1 MKLEGLSK
9 VKEFSGKIETI
20 DSFRYIRSLVV
31 YMENAWN
38 KLKQNELLRRF
49 FVLAIIILILY
60 AAREMLDTILLTFIF
75 TYLIIHL
82 ISGAK
87 KMFPKFPTKLVV
99 VITYILLFAALYF
112 AITIYVPILV
122 KQIVDMVH
130 SVINFYNS
138 NNDQVSGV
146 LKELRHYISQ
156 KDITTSA
163 KSGMEVIVHALTS
176 VGTLTISLVMSLI
189 LSFFYTF
196 ELKQMREF
204 SHKFVVQGSF
214 KWFFQDIKYLGQKF
228 TDTFGVVLEAQ
239 FLIALC
245 NTALTMIGLVILK
258 MPQIIALGL
267 MVFVLS
273 LIPVAGVIISLI
285 PLSLIAYSDGGVQK
299 VIYIVILILIIHL
312 IESYVLNPKFMASKT
327 ALPIFY
333 TFLILLVAEKFWG
346 TWGLIL
352 GVPIF
357 TFFLELIGVDPRE
370 GKKKAKTKKVKKQE

>member
-1 MKLEGLSK
+1 MA
-9 VKEFSGKIETI
+9 
-20 DSFRYIRSLVV
+20 
-31 YMENAWN
+31 NAWN

-49 FVLAIIILILY
+49 FVLAVIILILY
-60 AAREMLDTILLTFIF
+60 AARNMLDAILLTFIF

-82 ISGAK
+82 INWVK
-87 KMFPKFPTKLVV
+87 KVSPKFPTKLVV
-99 VITYILLFAALYF
+99 VITYILLFVALYF

-122 KQIVDMVH
+122 KQIVDMAH
-130 SVINFYNS
+130 SVIRFYNN

-146 LKELRHYISQ
+146 VKELRHYISQ

-163 KSGMEVIVHALTS
+163 KSGMEVAVHALTS
-176 VGTLTISLVMSLI
+176 VGTLTVSIVMSLI

-204 SHKFVVQGSF
+204 SHKFVTQGSF

-285 PLSLIAYSDGGVQK
+285 PLSLVAYSDGGLQK
-299 VIYIVILILIIHL
+299 VIYVVVLILIVHL
-312 IESYVLNPKFMASKT
+312 IESYVLNPKLMASKT

-333 TFLILLVAEKFWG
+333 TFLILVVAEKFWG

-357 TFFLELIGVDPRE
+357 SFFLELIGVDPRE
-370 GKKKAKTKKVKKQE
+370 GKKKKKGKIKKQK